1 LDQSCIDEL
10 CCRNAATYR
19 RYPLNAF
26 LDPQSLEGRTKIVAS
41 HGDESDPWTR
51 AQCWLVPRDAF
62 LPGDQKYGHGGNR
75 EQESVDVDPAALR
88 YDDLSRVAS
97 QSKGRSERDQLRM
110 PDGEERSPM
119 DAASASKDRVG
130 PYTTESLI
138 NQMLVSCATAERAGI
153 RPAGIAILRLDET
166 PTTPPCGFGLH
177 ARGQIRS
184 RSAVDSMDSRCPAG
198 LRPHACR
205 TPSTAVRCWQWSPLG
220 FCLLQSVEKRP
231 SRPHHQRIRLEVEGR
246 RILERIEHPDGLAD
260 SAATTATAASKRTS
274 PVASPDD
281 VSRRTPFIQ
290 PWVQNADNTVL
301 GSL

>member
-119 DAASASKDRVG
+119 DAASASKDRIG

-153 RPAGIAILRLDET
+153 RPAGIAILRLDE
-166 PTTPPCGFGLH
+166 
-177 ARGQIRS
+177 
-184 RSAVDSMDSRCPAG
+184 
-198 LRPHACR
+198 
-205 TPSTAVRCWQWSPLG
+205 
-220 FCLLQSVEKRP
+220 
-231 SRPHHQRIRLEVEGR
+231 HQRHR
-246 RILERIEHPDGLAD
+246 R
-260 SAATTATAASKRTS
+260 AASAYTHEAKFA
-274 PVASPDD
+274 PVVQSTPWIPDALQACVLTPVERRRQPFDVGNGRLSGFVCYKALKSDRLGHIISVYASRWRGDG
-281 VSRRTPFIQ
+281 F
-290 PWVQNADNTVL
+290 
-301 GSL
+301 